1 MNGSKSTALHSPV
14 SVMGAPVTFVFQ
26 YYYFIV
32 AHVNVAEEYAKYRQ
46 DSESENIYIVDIYK

>member
-1 MNGSKSTALHSPV
+1 MNGSKSTAVHSPV

-32 AHVNVAEEYAKYRQ
+32 AHVNVAEENAKYR
-46 DSESENIYIVDIYK
+46 YR